1 MNQQKFTAIKD
12 FKRVAYLPRLGKVRL
27 GVKAVSQRTGKE
39 FPKEVDYFVCP
50 PEVKAVYGEKPK
62 ILDVMFPSENQAEVI
77 PFSYKCYGSNQR
89 LKCKGDGETAIWFNP
104 ETKEMEEK
112 KCPCEALEKNECGKR
127 GHLMVILPK
136 VSLGGVYQIDT
147 GSGTNINRILDVIAY
162 WKAMVGRCKC
172 IPLTL
177 ERVPEKVGNPAN
189 GTMQTHYLFRFSTN
203 LSTEMLNQA
212 IENNRKILAIE
223 YKVEKPIEEGK
234 LDDTPIEII
243 EEGEIVEDE
252 EKEGELAKQ
261 GGMEDIL
268 ADTHPKPP
276 EEMPPEEVFYCK
288 NPDCKVVVPRAEA
301 EQSKEEFNG
310 RVFCLDCRVLMRK
323 LTKKEIFEPA
333 NPEKEKKFLCENCGD
348 PVSVAEAGY
357 STKNCA
363 GQTLCFKCQGAYAK
377 AKAKAKK

>member
-1 MNQQKFTAIKD
+1 MEQKFTSIKD
-12 FKRVAYLPRLGKVRL
+12 FKRIQYLPRLGKVRL
-27 GVKAVSQRTGKE
+27 GIKVISQKTGKE
-39 FPKEVDYFVCP
+39 YPKEVDYFVCP

-77 PFSYKCYGSNQR
+77 PYSYKSYGSNQR
-89 LKCKGDGETAIWFNP
+89 LKCKGDGEEAIWFNP

-112 KCPCEALEKNECGKR
+112 KCPCDALEKNECGKR

-147 GSGTNINRILDVIAY
+147 GSGTNINRILDVMAY
-162 WKAMVGRCKC
+162 WKEMVHRCKC

-177 ERVPEKVGNPAN
+177 ERVAEKVGNPAN

-203 LSTEMLNQA
+203 LNTEMLNQA

-243 EEGEIVEDE
+243 EDAEIVEEE

-261 GGMEDIL
+261 GGIEDIL
-268 ADTHPKPP
+268 ADQHPKPV
-276 EEMPPEEVFYCK
+276 EEVFYCQ
-288 NPDCKVVVPRAEA
+288 NPGCKAVVSPALAE
-301 EQSKEEFNG
+301 ESRKEFNG
-310 RVFCLDCRVLMRK
+310 RVYCFDCQALMRK
-323 LTKKEIFEPA
+323 LTKKDRAKQTE
-333 NPEKEKKFLCENCGD
+333 PEKEKKFSCENCGD

-363 GQTLCFKCQGAYAK
+363 GKTLCFKCQSEYAK
-377 AKAKAKK
+377 VKAKAKK